1 MAEKPTS
8 KEAPGKAP
16 AAKAASPKADVAP
29 RADVAKPGA
38 AKAAA
43 PAAGHQPHTAE
54 HKTHSFRRRLLG
66 KVVSDKM
73 EKTVIVEVV
82 RRSRDTVYKKY
93 VRNRDRYKAHDE
105 TNQFKVGDR
114 VEIMEHRPISKDK
127 RWKVVR
133 LVAQAVEE

>member
-1 MAEKPTS
+1 MADTPK
-8 KEAPGKAP
+8 AAP
-16 AAKAASPKADVAP
+16 AKSPAAPAKAATP
-29 RADVAKPGA
+29 

-43 PAAGHQPHTAE
+43 PAKPAAPAKAAAPASPAPAGD

-73 EKTVIVEVV
+73 QKTVVVEVV

-93 VRNRDRYKAHDE
+93 VRHSDRYKAHDE
-105 TNQFKVGDR
+105 KDEFKVGDR
-114 VEIMEHRPISKDK
+114 VEIMEHRPLSKDK

-133 LVAQAVEE
+133 LVARAVEE

>member
-8 KEAPGKAP
+8 KEASGKASA
-16 AAKAASPKADVAP
+16 AAKAASPKADVA
-29 RADVAKPGA
+29 
-38 AKAAA
+38 KAASAAQA
-43 PAAGHQPHTAE
+43 PTAGNRPHSVD

-73 EKTVIVEVV
+73 EKTVVVEVV

-93 VRNRDRYKAHDE
+93 VRNRERYKAHDE

-133 LVAQAVEE
+133 LVARAVEE

>member
-8 KEAPGKAP
+8 KEAPAKAVS
-16 AAKAASPKADVAP
+16 AKAASAKADV
-29 RADVAKPGA
+29 VK
-38 AKAAA
+38 AA
-43 PAAGHQPHTAE
+43 PAAARAPATAQRPPAGE

-73 EKTVIVEVV
+73 DKTVVVEVV

-133 LVAQAVEE
+133 LVARAVEE

>member
-8 KEAPGKAP
+8 KEAPGKAVP
-16 AAKAASPKADVAP
+16 AKTASPKADV
-29 RADVAKPGA
+29 VK
-38 AKAAA
+38 AA
-43 PAAGHQPHTAE
+43 PAAARAPATAQRPPAGE

-73 EKTVIVEVV
+73 DKTVVVEVV

-93 VRNRDRYKAHDE
+93 VRNRNRYKAHDE

-133 LVAQAVEE
+133 LVARAVEE